1 MAKKT
6 LITMIRELIE
16 KGATNVEDV
25 HKAIAEMPLK
35 QLEKIEGLR
44 GPIKKLK
51 RIQDRSI
58 GAIYDLI
65 REINDLIA
73 KYAREL
79 IAEARAAGIIP
90 TEAPKKKRAAPA
102 RKPAKAA
109 AAKKRATAPA
119 AKKRVVRR
127 KSAPS
132 EAPA

>member
-35 QLEKIEGLR
+35 RLAKIEGLR
-44 GPIKKLK
+44 GPIKKLN
-51 RIQDRSI
+51 RMQDRSI

-65 REINDLIA
+65 RDINDLIA

-79 IAEARAAGIIP
+79 IAEARASGIIP
-90 TEAPKKKRAAPA
+90 AEAPKKKRGAP
-102 RKPAKAA
+102 RKKPAKAA

-127 KSAPS
+127 KSAPG